1 MRAISRL
8 GIWLGLCVFSAG
20 VIGCGPSPAMQSRR
34 PEPLPR
40 EALPPNAAVV
50 VDCNDD
56 DDVEETAAP
65 PNKPVEYVRI
75 DEWQAPPS
83 VREIES
89 RIEPRGNKP
98 PDYVRLPSLTL
109 HREIA
114 PTTTYRTGRY
124 WR

>member
-1 MRAISRL
+1 MRANSRL
-8 GIWLGLCVFSAG
+8 SISLILGAIATGAV
-20 VIGCGPSPAMQSRR
+20 GCGPSPAMQSRR
-34 PEPLPR
+34 PEPLPS
-40 EALPPNAAVV
+40 NAAVV
-50 VDCNDD
+50 VDCDD
-56 DDVEETAAP
+56 DDDAEEAPAP
-65 PNKPVEYVRI
+65 PAKSVEYVRI

-98 PDYVRLPSLTL
+98 PDYVHLPSLKL

-124 WR
+124 WY